1 MCQRFVF
8 ASLSNSSRSITDPS
22 PLDSDYR
29 DRLELKS
36 ATDRTLGV
44 GVVQSDSTILV
55 LTAATMMKASIDLD
69 KVLTF
74 DPE

>member
-1 MCQRFVF
+1 MRQRFVF
-8 ASLSNSSRSITDPS
+8 ASLSNPSRSITDSS

-44 GVVQSDSTILV
+44 GVVQSDSTILI
-55 LTAATMMKASIDLD
+55 LTAASMMKASIDLD